1 MTPFRGNDQLVL
13 RQKLLAN
20 FRRLIEQTAWVVAQV
35 QNQSLHPLFVE
46 LLQRV
51 VEFRTGLLAKLR
63 QADVTDFTFAQRKLA
78 FTVDVLDGV
87 HLDLGASQFDVANLS
102 GRGAQHGNVHLR
114 AWRAAQSFH
123 CVRQAQ
129 SLRALSL
136 DLDDAI
142 AG

>member
-46 LLQRV
+46 FLQRV

-63 QADVTDFTFAQRKLA
+63 QADVTDFTFAQWKLA

-102 GRGAQHGNVHLR
+102 GRGAQHRNVHIR
-114 AWRAAQSFH
+114 A
-123 CVRQAQ
+123 
-129 SLRALSL
+129 
-136 DLDDAI
+136 
-142 AG
+142 